1 MIVLPEVMLSQV
13 KKQQS
18 LLGVLIAL
26 WAVSS
31 MQGLWIKGV
40 LELLAKAPVEF
51 QQKRAGV

>member
-1 MIVLPEVMLSQV
+1 MIVLPEVMLSQE
-13 KKQQS
+13 KTQS
-18 LLGVLIAL
+18 LLGVLIVL

-40 LELLAKAPVEF
+40 LELLIKAPVEF